1 MTHMPAAHP
10 DHHLP
15 PAPSRAGARLSA
27 PSKGNS
33 AAARTR
39 LPIVAL
45 TAAALGLLLAA
56 CSGAGELEVTDAR
69 SRMSPMLTGVGA
81 VYLDI
86 TNGTDADDQLLGGAV
101 DASVAGAVEVHETF
115 DAEGMDATDMDRG
128 DMDAE
133 EMDPGDMDA
142 GEMDPGDMDP
152 GDMDAGEMDAGE
164 MDAGEMD
171 PGDME
176 QTPEGFAM
184 MGMREIDALIIPA
197 GETVELVPGGFHLM
211 LIDLAEDLVP
221 GATFDLTLT
230 FADAGEVTV
239 NVEVRE
245 DV

>member
-10 DHHLP
+10 DHHHLP
-15 PAPSRAGARLSA
+15 PAPSRTGARHSA
-27 PSKGNS
+27 PSRSDS
-33 AAARTR
+33 ATARTR

-115 DAEGMDATDMDRG
+115 DAEGMDATDMDH
-128 DMDAE
+128 
-133 EMDPGDMDA
+133 GDMDA
-142 GEMDPGDMDP
+142 GEMDPGDMDH
-152 GDMDAGEMDAGE
+152 
-164 MDAGEMD
+164 
-171 PGDME
+171 GDME

-184 MGMREIDALIIPA
+184 MGMRELDALSIPA
-197 GETVELVPGGFHLM
+197 GETVELAPGGFHLM

>member
-15 PAPSRAGARLSA
+15 PAPSRAGARHSA
-27 PSKGNS
+27 PSRSDS
-33 AAARTR
+33 ATARTR

-45 TAAALGLLLAA
+45 TAATLGLLLAA

-115 DAEGMDATDMDRG
+115 DAEGMDATDMDH
-128 DMDAE
+128 
-133 EMDPGDMDA
+133 GDMDA

-152 GDMDAGEMDAGE
+152 GD

>member
-115 DAEGMDATDMDRG
+115 DAEGMDAGDMDPG

-133 EMDPGDMDA
+133 EMDPGD
-142 GEMDPGDMDP
+142 
-152 GDMDAGEMDAGE
+152 
-164 MDAGEMD
+164 MD

>member
-115 DAEGMDATDMDRG
+115 DAEGMDAG
-128 DMDAE
+128 

-142 GEMDPGDMDP
+142 GEMDPGD
-152 GDMDAGEMDAGE
+152 
-164 MDAGEMD
+164 MD